1 MARKPFFGSGPA
13 PQIAR
18 MDMQSA
24 TAPGRMYFNA
34 LTQFGQSL
42 AGGIEKFAKNKE
54 KKENQANMENMLVA
68 NGMDADL
75 AKPLSKDP
83 QAFGNYMA
91 LQKFGLQKDA
101 GERAQQSVDLE
112 NERVHIAKNNDVR
125 AEKTFN
131 NTQEDR
137 EKLNDQKEAQE
148 EITKNFMLSPGAEA
162 KYGKEFTSLYKGRE
176 DIDFTTLYKFAEE
189 TKPKAG
195 ILSRFTEAYDGP
207 ITDLASDK
215 PKVRKKALLAFLN
228 ENPDENDLKLFDGL
242 REFAKTNKNSVS
254 VTEIPGYDAG
264 VVAYGDNKSQVIY
277 KGGNKG
283 SSAFT
288 TNIKAMSDYYKR
300 AKAGDTEALREF
312 KLGLVEKMRMG
323 KTDPQNPLTDQY
335 SINPVLMDMAEDLG
349 IGPDELIGN

>member
-1 MARKPFFGSGPA
+1 
-13 PQIAR
+13 

-42 AGGIEKFAKNKE
+42 ASGIEKFAKNKE

-91 LQKFGLQKDA
+91 LQNFELRKDA
-101 GERAQQSVDLE
+101 GERAQRQVDLE
-112 NERVHIAKNNDVR
+112 NERLHIAKNTDNR
-125 AEKTFN
+125 AEMTFN
-131 NTQEDR
+131 NAQDDR
-137 EKLNDQKEAQE
+137 EKLDAQKKAQE
-148 EITKNFMLSPGAEA
+148 EITKNFMLSSGAEA
-162 KYGKEFTSLYKGRE
+162 KYGKEFTDLYKGRE

-195 ILSRFTEAYDGP
+195 ILSRFKEAYDGP

-215 PKVRKKALLAFLN
+215 PKVMKKALLAFLN
-228 ENPDENDLKLFDGL
+228 ENPDDNDLKLFDGL
-242 REFAKTNKNSVS
+242 REFAKPNKNSVS
-254 VTEIPGYDAG
+254 VIDLPDYDAG
-264 VVAYGDNKSQVIY
+264 VVNFGDDKSQVIY
-277 KGGNKG
+277 KSGKEG

-288 TNIKAMSDYYKR
+288 TDINAMSNYFNQ
-300 AKAGDTEALREF
+300 AKDGDKEGLRKF
-312 KLGLVEKMRMG
+312 KLGLVKNLKLG
-323 KTDPQNPLTDQY
+323 KTDAENPLTDEY
-335 SINPVLMDMAEDLG
+335 SLPPVLLEMAKELNIKPEELLG
-349 IGPDELIGN
+349 N

>member
-1 MARKPFFGSGPA
+1 MARTPFFGRGPA

-42 AGGIEKFAKNKE
+42 ASGIEKFAKNKE
-54 KKENQANMENMLVA
+54 KKENQANMETMLVA

-91 LQKFGLQKDA
+91 LQNFGLRKDA
-101 GERAQQSVDLE
+101 GERAQRSLDLE
-112 NERVHIAKNNDVR
+112 NERVYLAKNDDAR
-125 AEKTFN
+125 AETTFN
-131 NTQEDR
+131 NAQADR
-137 EKLNDQKEAQE
+137 KKLEDQKEALRE
-148 EITKNFMLSPGAEA
+148 VTKTFMLSPGAEA
-162 KYGKEFTSLYKGRE
+162 KYGKEFTDLYKGRE

-189 TKPKAG
+189 TNPKAG

-242 REFAKTNKNSVS
+242 RKFAKINDS
-254 VTEIPGYDAG
+254 VTITPLKGLGASM
-264 VVAYGDNKSQVIY
+264 VS
-277 KGGNKG
+277 KGGTNQIVYEPGRGGSG
-283 SSAFT
+283 SSFT
-288 TNIKAMSDYYKR
+288 TNVKAMSDFYKR
-300 AKAGDTEALREF
+300 AKGGDADALREF
-312 KLGLVEKMRMG
+312 KLGLVEKMKTG
-323 KTDPQNPLTDQY
+323 KFDSENPLTDEY
-335 SINPVLMDMAEDLG
+335 SLQPILLDMARDLG
-349 IGPDELIGN
+349 IEPEELLGN

>member
-42 AGGIEKFAKNKE
+42 ASGIEKFAKNKE
-54 KKENQANMENMLVA
+54 KKENQGNMENMLVA
-68 NGMDADL
+68 NGMDVDL

-91 LQKFGLQKDA
+91 LQNFGLRKEA

-112 NERVHIAKNNDVR
+112 NERVHIAKNEDTR
-125 AEKTFN
+125 AERTFN
-131 NTQEDR
+131 NSQDDR
-137 EKLNDQKEAQE
+137 KTLEDQKEALKE
-148 EITKNFMLSPGAEA
+148 VAKNFMLSPGAEA
-162 KYGKEFTSLYKGRE
+162 KYGKEFTDLYKGRE

-189 TKPKAG
+189 TNPKAG

-215 PKVRKKALLAFLN
+215 PKVRNKALLAFLN
-228 ENPDENDLKLFDGL
+228 ENPDENDLKLFSGL
-242 REFAKTNKNSVS
+242 RDLAKKNKNSVS
-254 VTEIPGYDAG
+254 VIDLPGYDAG
-264 VVAYGDNKSQVIY
+264 VVTHGDGKSQVVY
-277 KGGNKG
+277 KGGKGG

-300 AKAGDTEALREF
+300 AKAGDAEALREF

-323 KTDPQNPLTDQY
+323 KTDPENPLTDQY
-335 SINPVLMDMAEDLG
+335 TINPVLMEMAEDLG
-349 IGPDELIGN
+349 IGTEELTGN